1 MSTPEG
7 RLEALFS
14 TGVRRGLRGKT
25 LKLAPTEAGAPDRL
39 VLLAGLPPLLVE
51 LKAAGGRLRAIQRVW
66 HEEAHELGHPVT
78 VLSSEE
84 EVMGWLTRLAND
96 LPNLSRTCPNRHVR
110 AYIITRS
117 GKRVCSACPAKQPTS
132 QT

>member
-51 LKAAGGRLRAIQRVW
+51 LKAPRGSLRAIQRVW
-66 HEEAHELGHPVT
+66 HEEALKLGHPVT
-78 VLSSEE
+78 VLTGEDD
-84 EVMGWLTRLAND
+84 VLDFLNTYVNT
-96 LPNLSRTCPNRHVR
+96 LPNLPKVCPNRHR
-110 AYIITRS
+110 GQHLITRS
-117 GKRVCSACPAKQPTS
+117 GKRVCAACQPRASLT
-132 QT
+132 

>member
-39 VLLAGLPPLLVE
+39 VLLAGQPPLLVE
-51 LKAAGGRLRAIQRVW
+51 LKAPKGGLRAIQRVW
-66 HEEAHELGHPVT
+66 HEEAATIGHPVT

-84 EVMGWLTRLAND
+84 EVLGWLTRLANA
-96 LPNLSRTCPNRHVR
+96 LPNLPRVCPNRHR
-110 AYIITRS
+110 GQHIITRS
-117 GKRVCSACPAKQPTS
+117 GKRVCAACKPRASLT
-132 QT
+132 

>member
-7 RLEALFS
+7 RLETLFS
-14 TGVRRGLRGKT
+14 TGIRRGLKGKT

-51 LKAAGGRLRAIQRVW
+51 LKAPGGRLRAIQRVW

-84 EVMGWLTRLAND
+84 EVQGFLNTYANTLFN
-96 LPNLSRTCPNRHVR
+96 LPKTCPNRHALRYV
-110 AYIITRS
+110 ITRS
-117 GKRVCSACPAKQPTS
+117 GKRVCSACRTTRTS
-132 QT
+132 RT